1 MQQVEQ
7 YQRAPVSVPGRLG
20 QGTAVEQ
27 SRAVAEVQAAIVVAQ
42 QCPRN
47 IQGALAEM
55 RTSCQQLFLAEKA
68 FYRFSRGSGT
78 VNGASVHLAR
88 ELARTWGNIQYGLVE
103 MRRDDEFGQSEMQA
117 FAWDVE
123 KNSRNSSTFIV
134 PHLRDT
140 KQGPKKLTDTR
151 DIYEINTNNGA
162 RRVREAIFA
171 ILPPWFVEEAKQIC
185 MQTLQNGGGEKPL
198 QQQIADAIARFGTE
212 LGVSEQRIT
221 AKYGP
226 TSAWTAHEV
235 AQMRIIY
242 RSLKNGEVT
251 VDEEFPSAAISGA
264 DFASAEPTAPA
275 KQPRRKAPVAESA
288 ESAPQVEA
296 SSDEPDIW
304 SRLESAAAAKGWD
317 QSRTEQEF
325 AGWSGGE
332 AMGPAPTA
340 QLESFLAHMGGAA

>member
-7 YQRAPVSVPGRLG
+7 YQSKPVAVPGRLG

-47 IQGALAEM
+47 IQAAMAEM
-55 RTSCQQLFLAEKA
+55 RTSCTQLFLAEKA
-68 FYRFSRGSGT
+68 FYRFPRAGQTVSGP
-78 VNGASVHLAR
+78 SVHLAR
-88 ELARTWGNIQYGLVE
+88 ELARCWGNLQYGLVE
-103 MRRDDEFGQSEMQA
+103 MRRDDDYAQSEMQA

-151 DIYEINTNNGA
+151 DIYELNTNNGA

-185 MQTLQNGGGEKPL
+185 MQTLQSGGGEKPL
-198 QQQIADAIARFGTE
+198 AQQIADALARFSGE

-221 AKYGP
+221 GKYGP
-226 TSAWTAHEV
+226 IVNWTTHEV
-235 AQMRIIY
+235 AQLRIIY

-251 VDEEFPSAAISGA
+251 VEQEFPTAAVSGA
-264 DFASAEPTAPA
+264 DFAPAPA
-275 KQPRRKAPVAESA
+275 KAPAPAAKKAEPAAEVPAAGAAPVTIWDRIDAA
-288 ESAPQVEA
+288 RVE
-296 SSDEPDIW
+296 
-304 SRLESAAAAKGWD
+304 KGWS
-317 QSRTEQEF
+317 QEQTEVEF
-325 AGWSGGE
+325 ANWSGGE
-332 AMGPAPTA
+332 EIGTVADA
-340 QLESFLAHMGGAA
+340 QLESFIAFMAGAA

>member
-7 YQRAPVSVPGRLG
+7 YQAKPIAAPGRLG

-27 SRAVAEVQAAIVVAQ
+27 SRAVAEVQAAIIVAQ
-42 QCPRN
+42 QCPRG
-47 IQGALAEM
+47 IQSAMAEM

-68 FYRFSRGSGT
+68 FYRFPRGGQTVSGP
-78 VNGASVHLAR
+78 SVHLAR
-88 ELARTWGNIQYGLVE
+88 ELARCWGNIQYGLVE
-103 MRRDDEFGQSEMQA
+103 MRRDDDFGQSEMQA

-140 KQGPKKLTDTR
+140 KKGPQKLTDTR
-151 DIYEINTNNGA
+151 DIYELNTNNGA

-185 MQTLQNGGGEKPL
+185 MQTLQNGTSEKPL
-198 QQQIADAIARFGTE
+198 QQQIADAIARFGAE

-221 AKYGP
+221 AKFGP
-226 TSAWTAHEV
+226 TAAWTTHEV

-251 VDEEFPSAAISGA
+251 VEQEFPAGGLSGA
-264 DFASAEPTAPA
+264 DFQPAPAAEAEPKRAA
-275 KQPRRKAPVAESA
+275 RKAP
-288 ESAPQVEA
+288 A
-296 SSDEPDIW
+296 S
-304 SRLESAAAAKGWD
+304 
-317 QSRTEQEF
+317 
-325 AGWSGGE
+325 
-332 AMGPAPTA
+332 APTA
-340 QLESFLAHMGGAA
+340 QEESLPHEWTIHDVARELGMSDAELEARCHGVTGGPLVDATEAQQKALFQELANEMVAARS